1 MPDERSEELAT
12 AHQDWDARW
21 TIADQRSR
29 WDRAEPLVSALVPL
43 LRARRF
49 TRVLDVGSGIGR
61 HAHYLAREGFQCTG
75 IDASEAGL
83 AYAREQAA
91 AAGLEIDYRAAQF
104 YELPVADSSFD
115 AAIAWN
121 VVYHGD
127 GEIAQ
132 RGIDEI
138 ARVLRPAGLFVGTM
152 LSKRNAGFG
161 VGREVRPDT
170 FVVDGADT
178 DKSHPHF
185 YCDATTLLRL
195 HRGFEVLN
203 LRDREQVPGAF
214 HWEFTFER
222 SAHL

>member
-1 MPDERSEELAT
+1 MPDERSEDLAT
-12 AHQDWDARW
+12 AHQDWDQRW
-21 TIADQRSR
+21 TVTDQRSR
-29 WDRAEPLVSALVPL
+29 WEHAEPLVSALIPL
-43 LRARRF
+43 LRARGF

-61 HAHYLAREGFQCTG
+61 HAQYLASEGFQCTG

-91 AAGLEIDYRAAQF
+91 SAGLEIDYRQAPF
-104 YELPVADSSFD
+104 YELPFAAASYD

-127 GEIAQ
+127 GDIAQ

-138 ARVLRPAGLFVGTM
+138 ARILRPGGLFVGSM

-161 VGREVRPDT
+161 LGREVRADT
-170 FVVDGADT
+170 FVVDNADT
-178 DKSHPHF
+178 DKAHPHF
-185 YCDATTLLRL
+185 YCDGATLLRL

-203 LRDREQVPGAF
+203 LRDREQVRGAF

-222 SAHL
+222 TP